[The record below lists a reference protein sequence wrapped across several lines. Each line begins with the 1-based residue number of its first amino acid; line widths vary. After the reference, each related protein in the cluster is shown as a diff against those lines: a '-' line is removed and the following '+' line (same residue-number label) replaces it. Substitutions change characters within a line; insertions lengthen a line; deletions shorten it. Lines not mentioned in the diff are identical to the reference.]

1 MKNALDG
8 GEATLECIR
17 RLGVDYIMS
26 SPGSEWSPI
35 WEAMSRQTET
45 NAPGPRFLDCWHE
58 TLAVD
63 MALGYTAVT
72 GRMQAVLLHAG
83 VGLMHGAMGLLTA
96 TKSEL
101 PLLVMSGESTSFGED
116 PNVSVEPQ
124 WYGGVSEGGAHRF
137 IAPVVKY
144 ATHAGLSAT
153 LYNTIFRAGEIAQ
166 RVPRGPAYVNVAI
179 EAMLGDWKRPEGLR
193 DLTPAP
199 RTAPLSQ
206 DVERVAN
213 LLRNARNPVIVT
225 ESAGRNAEG
234 FAALTA
240 FAETFAIP
248 VTSIRGAPF
257 TNIARSSDMW
267 LGYAE
272 FGMLADSDLILVV
285 EARGPFNPPSKRPG
299 VGDIVVISENP
310 LKTHMGYQVLHA
322 DQYLE
327 GDVAASL
334 SMLREAAR
342 PGADEHAK
350 IEARRERWRHAHNEL
365 LNRLL
370 AEQEKSLSTGRI
382 DAIALAAIAASA
394 LPEDAIICDETI
406 THMPV
411 MRAHLP
417 LDEPQS
423 FFRIT
428 GGALGQGIGV
438 SLGVKLAAPTQPVV
452 LFVGDGSFLYNPIVQ
467 AFGASKAHGV
477 PIIIVV
483 CNNRRYEA
491 MRKGHVIYYTG
502 GVADTTRFHHG
513 VEIDGPEYEDLG
525 SHFGFFGAKAST
537 PSELKEA
544 FAAALAANAEGRTA
558 ILNVEMVR

>member
-1 MKNALDG
+1 MKNTLDG

-26 SPGSEWSPI
+26 SPGSEWSPV

-96 TKSEL
+96 TKSEI
-101 PLLVMSGESTSFGED
+101 PLLVMSGESTSYGED

-144 ATHAGLSAT
+144 ATHAGLSST

-166 RVPRGPAYVNVAI
+166 RAPRGPAYVNVAL
-179 EAMLGDWKRPEGLR
+179 EALLTDWKRPEGLR
-193 DLTPAP
+193 DLAPAP
-199 RTAPLSQ
+199 KTAPLAQ
-206 DVERVAN
+206 DVERVAA
-213 LLRNARNPVIVT
+213 LLRRARNPVIVT
-225 ESAGRNAEG
+225 ESAGREAAG
-234 FAALTA
+234 FEALTA

-248 VTSIRGAPF
+248 VMQVRGAPF

-267 LGYAE
+267 LGYSE
-272 FGMLADSDLILVV
+272 FGALADSDLILVV

-322 DQYLE
+322 DHYLE

-334 SMLREAAR
+334 NMLREAAK
-342 PGADEHAK
+342 PGAADQAN
-350 IEARRERWRHAHNEL
+350 IAARRERWRHAHNEL
-365 LNRLL
+365 LSRLL
-370 AEQEKSLSTGRI
+370 AEEEKSLSTGHI
-382 DAIALAAIAASA
+382 DAVALAAIAASA
-394 LPEDAIICDETI
+394 LPSNAIVCDETI

-428 GGALGQGIGV
+428 GGALGQGVGV
-438 SLGVKLAAPTQPVV
+438 ALGVKLAAPDRPVV

-467 AFGASKAHGV
+467 ALGASKAHGIPV
-477 PIIIVV
+477 TVVV

-491 MRKGHVIYYTG
+491 MRKGHVIYYAG
-502 GVADTTRFHHG
+502 GYADTTRFHHG
-513 VEIDGPEYEDLG
+513 VEIEGPEYHELG
-525 SHFGFFGAKAST
+525 QHFGFFGARAST
-537 PSELKEA
+537 PAQLKDA
-544 FAAALAANAEGRTA
+544 FAAALAANAQGRSA

>member
-8 GEATLECIR
+8 GEATLECFR

-26 SPGSEWSPI
+26 SPGSEWSPV
-35 WEAMSRQTET
+35 WEAMSRQTES

-96 TKSEL
+96 TKSEI
-101 PLLVMSGESTSFGED
+101 PLLALSGESTSYGDD
-116 PNVSVEPQ
+116 PAVKVEPQ
-124 WYGGVSEGGAHRF
+124 WYGGVSEGGAYRF
-137 IAPVVKY
+137 VAPVVKY
-144 ATHAGLSAT
+144 ATHAGLAAT

-179 EAMLGDWKRPEGLR
+179 EAMLGDWKRPDGMR
-193 DLTPAP
+193 DLAPAP
-199 RTAPLSQ
+199 KTAPLPQ
-206 DVERVAN
+206 DVERVAE
-213 LLRNARNPVIVT
+213 LLRTARNPVIVT
-225 ESAGRNAEG
+225 ESAGREPAG
-234 FAALTA
+234 FQALSA

-248 VTSIRGAPF
+248 VTSVRGAPY
-257 TNIARSSDMW
+257 TNIARSHDMW

-272 FGMLADSDLILVV
+272 FDALADADLILVV

-299 VGDIVVISENP
+299 AGDIVVIAENP

-322 DQYLE
+322 DHYLE
-327 GDVAASL
+327 GDLAASL
-334 SMLREAAR
+334 DMLRAAAL
-342 PGADEHAK
+342 PGPADEAK

-370 AEQEKSLSTGRI
+370 IEEEKSLSTGKI
-382 DAIALAAIAASA
+382 DAVALAAIAGGC
-394 LPEDAIICDETI
+394 LPANAIVCDETI

-438 SLGVKLAAPTQPVV
+438 TLGVKLAAPDRPVI
-452 LFVGDGSFLYNPIVQ
+452 LFVGDGSFLYNPIIQ
-467 AFGASKAHGV
+467 SLGASKTHDI
-477 PIIIVV
+477 PIVIVV

-491 MRKGHVIYYTG
+491 MRKGHVIYYAG

-513 VEIDGPEYEDLG
+513 VEIDGPEYHELG

-537 PSELKEA
+537 PEELKGA

-558 ILNVEMVR
+558 IVNVEMVR

>member
-8 GEATLECIR
+8 GEATLECFR
-17 RLGVDYIMS
+17 RLGVDYVMS
-26 SPGSEWSPI
+26 SPGSEWSPV
-35 WEAMSRQTET
+35 WEAMSRQTES

-96 TKSEL
+96 TKSEI
-101 PLLVMSGESTSFGED
+101 PLLVMSGESTSFGDD
-116 PNVSVEPQ
+116 PQTPVEPQ

-144 ATHAGLSAT
+144 ATHAGLPAT
-153 LYNTIFRAGEIAQ
+153 LYNTIVRAGEIAQ
-166 RVPRGPAYVNVAI
+166 RAPRGPAYVNVAI
-179 EAMLGDWKRPEGLR
+179 EAMLADWKRPEGLH
-193 DLTPAP
+193 DVPPAP
-199 RTAPLSQ
+199 KCAPLPQ
-206 DVERVAN
+206 DVERVAA
-213 LLRNARNPVIVT
+213 LLRAARNPVIVT
-225 ESAGRNAEG
+225 ESAGREAAG
-234 FAALTA
+234 FAALSA
-240 FAETFAIP
+240 FAEALAIP
-248 VTSIRGAPF
+248 VTAVRGAPF
-257 TNIARSSDMW
+257 SNIARSHDMW

-272 FGMLADSDLILVV
+272 FGMFADSDLILVV
-285 EARGPFNPPSKRPG
+285 DARGPFNPPSKRPG
-299 VGDIVVISENP
+299 TGDIVVIGENP

-322 DQYLE
+322 DHYIE
-327 GDVAASL
+327 GDVATCL
-334 SMLREAAR
+334 NMLLEAAR
-342 PGADEHAK
+342 PGPADAQR
-350 IEARRERWRHAHNEL
+350 IEARRTHWRHAHNEL

-370 AEQEKSLSTGRI
+370 GEEEKSLSTGRI
-382 DAIALAAIAASA
+382 DAVALAAIAAAA
-394 LPEDAIICDETI
+394 LPANTIICDETI

-438 SLGVKLAAPTQPVV
+438 ALGVKLAAPQRPVV

-467 AFGASKAHGV
+467 ALGASKAHGIPV
-477 PIIIVV
+477 TIVV

-491 MRKGHVIYYTG
+491 MRKGHVIYYAG

-513 VEIDGPEYEDLG
+513 VEIDGPEYQDLG
-525 SHFGFFGAKAST
+525 GHFGFFGAKAST
-537 PSELKEA
+537 PDELKQA
-544 FAAALAANAEGRTA
+544 FADALNANAQGRSA

>member
-8 GEATLECIR
+8 GEATLECFR

-26 SPGSEWSPI
+26 SPGSEWSPV
-35 WEAMSRQTET
+35 WEAMSRQTVS
-45 NAPGPRFLDCWHE
+45 NAPGPRFLDCWDE

-101 PLLVMSGESTSFGED
+101 PLLVLSGESTSFGDD

-124 WYGGVSEGGAHRF
+124 WYGGVSEGGSQRF

-144 ATHAGLSAT
+144 ATHAGLAST
-153 LYNTIFRAGEIAQ
+153 LYNTILRAGEIAQ
-166 RVPRGPAYVNVAI
+166 RTPRGPSYVNVAL
-179 EAMLGDWKRPEGLR
+179 EALLADWKRPDGLR
-193 DLTPAP
+193 DAAPAP
-199 RTAPLSQ
+199 ATAPLAQ
-206 DVERVAN
+206 DVERVAA
-213 LLRNARNPVIVT
+213 LLRAARNPVIVT
-225 ESAGRNAEG
+225 ESAGRSAAGFEALSRFAQT
-234 FAALTA
+234 FAA
-240 FAETFAIP
+240 P
-248 VTSIRGAPF
+248 VIAVRGAPYS
-257 TNIARSSDMW
+257 NLARSHDMW
-267 LGYAE
+267 LGYGDFDA
-272 FGMLADSDLILVV
+272 LANSDLILVV
-285 EARGPFNPPSKRPG
+285 DARGPFNPPSKRPG
-299 VGDIVVISENP
+299 TGEIVVIGENP

-322 DQYLE
+322 DHYLE
-327 GDVAASL
+327 GDTAACL
-334 SMLREAAR
+334 DMLREAAR
-342 PGADEHAK
+342 PGPADAEK
-350 IEARRERWRHAHNEL
+350 IEARGIRWRGAHNAL
-365 LNRLL
+365 LDRLR
-370 AEQEKSLSTGRI
+370 AEEEKSLATGEI
-382 DAIALAAIAASA
+382 DAFALGAIAAQC
-394 LPEDAIICDETI
+394 LPPEAIVCDETI

-417 LDEPQS
+417 LDRPQS

-428 GGALGQGIGV
+428 GGALGQGVGV
-438 SLGVKLAAPTQPVV
+438 SLGVKLAAPGRPVV
-452 LFVGDGSFLYNPIVQ
+452 LFVGDGSFLYNPVIQ
-467 AFGASKAHGV
+467 ALGASKAHGLPV
-477 PIIIVV
+477 TIVV

-513 VEIDGPEYEDLG
+513 VEIEGPEYQDLG

-537 PSELKEA
+537 PDALRQA
-544 FAAALAANAEGRTA
+544 FAAALAANARGRTA

>member
-8 GEATLECIR
+8 GEATLECFR
-17 RLGVDYIMS
+17 RLGIDYVMS
-26 SPGSEWSPI
+26 SPGSEWSPV
-35 WEAMSRQTET
+35 WEAMSRQTES

-72 GRMQAVLLHAG
+72 GRMQVVLLHAG

-96 TKSEL
+96 TKSEI
-101 PLLVMSGESTSFGED
+101 PLLVMSGESTSFGDD

-124 WYGGVSEGGAHRF
+124 WYGGVSEGGSHRF

-144 ATHAGLSAT
+144 ATHAGLSST
-153 LYNTIFRAGEIAQ
+153 FYNTIFRTGEIAQ
-166 RVPRGPAYVNVAI
+166 RSPRGPAYVNVSL
-179 EAMLGDWKRPEGLR
+179 EAMLADWKPPENLR
-193 DLTPAP
+193 DIAPAP
-199 RTAPLSQ
+199 KTAPLPQ
-206 DVERVAN
+206 DVERVAA

-225 ESAGRNAEG
+225 ESAGRDAAG
-234 FAALTA
+234 FEALTA

-248 VTSIRGAPF
+248 VTAVRGAPF

-272 FGMLADSDLILVV
+272 FGIFADSDLILVV

-299 VGDIVVISENP
+299 SGDIVVISENP

-322 DQYLE
+322 DHYLE

-334 SMLREAAR
+334 NMLREAAA
-342 PGADEHAK
+342 PTAGETSK

-370 AEQEKSLSTGRI
+370 AEEEKSLSTGRI
-382 DAIALAAIAASA
+382 DAVALAAIAAIA
-394 LPEDAIICDETI
+394 LPANAIICDETI

-428 GGALGQGIGV
+428 GGALGQGVGV
-438 SLGVKLAAPTQPVV
+438 ALGVKLAAPERPVV
-452 LFVGDGSFLYNPIVQ
+452 LFVGDGSFLYNPIIQ
-467 AFGASKAHGV
+467 ALGASKAHSIPV
-477 PIIIVV
+477 TIVV
-483 CNNRRYEA
+483 CNNKRYEA
-491 MRKGHVIYYTG
+491 MRKGHVIYYAG

-513 VEIDGPEYEDLG
+513 VEIDGPEYQDLG
-525 SHFGFFGAKAST
+525 AHFGFFGAKAST
-537 PSELKEA
+537 PAELKDA
-544 FAAALAANAEGRTA
+544 FAAALAANAAGRTA
-558 ILNVEMVR
+558 IINVEMVR

>member
-1 MKNALDG
+1 MKNTLDG

-17 RLGVDYIMS
+17 RLGIDYIMS
-26 SPGSEWSPI
+26 SPGSEWSPV

-63 MALGYTAVT
+63 MALGYTAFT

-96 TKSEL
+96 TKSEI
-101 PLLVMSGESTSFGED
+101 PLLVMSGESTSFGDD
-116 PNVSVEPQ
+116 PNVPVEPQ
-124 WYGGVSEGGAHRF
+124 WYGGVSEGGAQRF

-144 ATHAGLSAT
+144 AAHAGLSAT

-166 RVPRGPAYVNVAI
+166 RTPRGPAYVNVAI
-179 EAMLGDWKRPEGLR
+179 EAMLADWKRPDGLR
-193 DLTPAP
+193 DAAPAP
-199 RTAPLSQ
+199 KTAPLPA
-206 DVERVAN
+206 DVERIAA

-225 ESAGRNAEG
+225 ESAGREAAG
-234 FAALTA
+234 FEALAA

-248 VTSIRGAPF
+248 VTSVRGAPF
-257 TNIARSSDMW
+257 ANIARSHDMW

-272 FGMLADSDLILVV
+272 FDALADSDLIFVV

-299 VGDIVVISENP
+299 VGHIVAISENP

-322 DQYLE
+322 DHYLE
-327 GDVAASL
+327 GDIAASL
-334 SMLREAAR
+334 NLLREAAA
-342 PGADEHAK
+342 PGPGDQAK
-350 IEARRERWRHAHNEL
+350 IEARRARWRHAHNEL
-365 LNRLL
+365 LNRLVTE
-370 AEQEKSLSTGRI
+370 EQSSLSTGKI
-382 DAIALAAIAASA
+382 DAIALAAIAGTA
-394 LPEDAIICDETI
+394 LPANAIVCDETI

-417 LDEPQS
+417 HDEPQS

-438 SLGVKLAAPTQPVV
+438 SLGVKLAAPDRPVV
-452 LFVGDGSFLYNPIVQ
+452 LFVGDGSFLYNPIIQ
-467 AFGASKAHGV
+467 ALGASKAHGLPV
-477 PIIIVV
+477 IIVV

-491 MRKGHVIYYTG
+491 MRKGHVIYYAG
-502 GVADTTRFHHG
+502 GFADTTRFHHG
-513 VEIDGPEYEDLG
+513 VEIDGPEYQDLG
-525 SHFGFFGAKAST
+525 SHFGFFGAKVST
-537 PSELKEA
+537 PDELKEA
-544 FAAALAANAEGRTA
+544 FTAALAANRQGRTA